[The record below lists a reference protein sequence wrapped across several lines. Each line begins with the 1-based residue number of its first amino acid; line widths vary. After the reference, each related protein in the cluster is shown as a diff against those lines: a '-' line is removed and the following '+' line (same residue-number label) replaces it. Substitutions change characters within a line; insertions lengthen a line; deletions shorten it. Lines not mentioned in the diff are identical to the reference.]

1 MYAVIFRATMG
12 EPDDSYVT
20 TARCM
25 RKLAMERYGCRE
37 FTSVTK
43 NGTEISISWWDDEQ
57 QIQEWKNDPEHL
69 QAQEMGRK
77 KWYRS
82 YSVQI
87 VKVIRT
93 YEG

>member
-20 TARCM
+20 TARRM

-37 FTSVTK
+37 FTSVTE

-69 QAQEMGRK
+69 QAQEIGHK

>member
-1 MYAVIFRATMG
+1 MYAVIFRAVMA
-12 EPDDSYVT
+12 EPDDSYIT
-20 TARCM
+20 TARRM
-25 RKLAMERYGCRE
+25 RELAKERYGCRE
-37 FTSVTK
+37 FTSVTE
-43 NGTEISISWWDDEQ
+43 NGVEISISWWDSEQ

-69 QAQEMGRK
+69 QAQELGQK

>member
-1 MYAVIFRATMG
+1 MYAVIFRASMA
-12 EPDDSYVT
+12 EPDDSYIT
-20 TARCM
+20 TALRM
-25 RKLAMERYGCRE
+25 RELAMEHYGCRE
-37 FTSVTK
+37 FTSVTE

-69 QAQEMGRK
+69 RAQEMGRK